1 MPESSSL
8 PSHLFLSATTPAFTP
23 PLPSTVFAFSHGE
36 LNPPRLAASVKEP
49 AVCLDD
55 PSELEPTGSVRML
68 SATLGALITSFVVT
82 PFDVVKTRLQA
93 QLHPLHPANQSEQ
106 TAAAAELNA
115 RPPQPQPPASAHSH
129 SHSHAPQ
136 QPLSHGFSPAAA
148 ASNSVDGLQGE
159 QGRLQSSR
167 PDVAHPLASSSRVRP
182 LAVSMAR
189 RPHLPTSQLLDSCSH
204 TKLQTG
210 LMDTWCQRCVLQP
223 PRPAAFFPFM
233 PQTLLAPAAAG
244 SSAAAFPLPAAQPA
258 AAATESMHFT
268 GTLDALHKLVRHEG
282 VGSLW
287 RGLSPQLLLS
297 IPSTVV
303 YFWAY
308 DELKYS
314 LQAVTS
320 SPSFQS
326 SPLLSPSVPYLCLI
340 NPLLAGTSA
349 RAITTVLVSP
359 IELIRTRTQSLST
372 SASMLDIARSEVQK
386 GGIRSL
392 WRGANPTLWRDVP
405 FSAFYWTSYESIK
418 SRMMKRRRRRL
429 EAERRRGG
437 DVEAAAQRSLL
448 WTSFV
453 AGASAGMISAFFTH
467 PFDLV
472 KTRRQ
477 IDMYNLAPQQQSA
490 ESESAAGAAEA
501 AAEEKVRMKGR
512 TATFDMLRLIVREEG
527 WAGLTTGLFARMTK
541 IVPACA
547 IMISTYEVSKAKFGG
562 IGSHS
567 RDRDGGGSSSG
578 RALKTDRQTM

>member
-1 MPESSSL
+1 MPEPSSL
-8 PSHLFLSATTPAFTP
+8 PSRLLQSAATAGFTAPA
-23 PLPSTVFAFSHGE
+23 PSTVFAFSHAE
-36 LNPPRLAASVKEP
+36 LNPPRLASSAEEP
-49 AVCLDD
+49 AICMDD
-55 PSELEPTGSVRML
+55 PSELEPAGSVRML

-82 PFDVVKTRLQA
+82 PFDVIKTRLQA
-93 QLHPLHPANQSEQ
+93 QLHPLHPANQSEA
-106 TAAAAELNA
+106 AAAAELTA
-115 RPPQPQPPASAHSH
+115 AHSGQPSSSAS
-129 SHSHAPQ
+129 SHSQPHA
-136 QPLSHGFSPAAA
+136 QPRA
-148 ASNSVDGLQGE
+148 DI
-159 QGRLQSSR
+159 
-167 PDVAHPLASSSRVRP
+167 AHPLASSSQVRP
-182 LAVSMAR
+182 LAVSMVR
-189 RPHLPTSQLLDSCSH
+189 RPHMPTSQLLSSCSH
-204 TKLQTG
+204 TQLQTG
-210 LMDTWCQRCVLQP
+210 LMDTWCQRRVVQP
-223 PRPAAFFPFM
+223 PKRAAFTPFM
-233 PQTLLAPAAAG
+233 SSSVLSPAVAGG
-244 SSAAAFPLPAAQPA
+244 SSAASFPLSAAQPA
-258 AAATESMHFT
+258 ATAESLHFN
-268 GTLDALHKLVRHEG
+268 GTWDALHKLVRHEG

-308 DELKYS
+308 DELKFS
-314 LQAVTS
+314 LQSLTS
-320 SPSFQS
+320 SPSFQQ
-326 SPLLSPSVPYLCLI
+326 SPLLSPAQPYLCLL
-340 NPLLAGTSA
+340 NPLVAGTSA

-418 SRMMKRRRRRL
+418 SRLMQRRRRRL

-437 DVEAAAQRSLL
+437 DVESVAQRSLL

-453 AGASAGMISAFFTH
+453 AGASAGMVSAFFTH

-477 IDMYNLAPQQQSA
+477 IDMYNLAPQQQQQQQHGSD
-490 ESESAAGAAEA
+490 AAGAAEA
-501 AAEEKVRMKGR
+501 AAEERARQKGR

-527 WAGLTTGLFARMTK
+527 WAGLSTGLFARMTK

-562 IGSHS
+562 LSSHS
-567 RDRDGGGSSSG
+567 RHGGDSGSANGSS
-578 RALKTDRQTM
+578 RNLQNDRQTM